1 MEWAAAAI
9 KTSEEIY
16 NEAKQPSRFSRNPPP
31 TDHNASATFSI
42 ATLHATLHQSL
53 ATRIFFLSLFFWS
66 AVYFVFVKG
75 GSADEF
81 STSVESSVV
90 TSASSSEYSI
100 TDEERGHWAL
110 SLLHSIVTVLGS
122 GYLLSQSTEKR
133 KWWALANDQRPEM
146 VALVAFSASYFLIDT
161 AFVLSE
167 IGYVIHHG

>member
-1 MEWAAAAI
+1 MNWAAAAI
-9 KTSEEIY
+9 KTSEELY
-16 NEAKQPSRFSRNPPP
+16 NEAKPSRLSRHPPP
-31 TDHNASATFSI
+31 TDHDASAPFSI
-42 ATLHATLHQSL
+42 TTLLTTFHHSL

-90 TSASSSEYSI
+90 SSASSEYSI
-100 TDEERGHWAL
+100 SEEERGHWAL

-122 GYLLSQSTEKR
+122 GYLLSESTEKR
-133 KWWALANDQRPEM
+133 KWWALANDHRPEM